1 MECQQNKLPKESAIP
16 EGEFDEKNTWDWTC
30 VFFKF
35 LIKVLIIKIATQ
47 IHKIHKIFSSISF
60 YVKFFFANIFQNILK
75 TGVYIWNKYY
85 VCNSSIR
92 IYNNMNKLYLKL
104 KNNKL
109 YIWNIYNIYILSYN
123 SLSLNIKINIKNVR
137 LI

>member
-109 YIWNIYNIYILSYN
+109 YIWNIYNTYILSYN
-123 SLSLNIKINIKNVR
+123 SLSLNIKINIKNVG

>member
-30 VFFKF
+30 IFFKF
-35 LIKVLIIKIATQ
+35 LIKVLIIKIETQ

-109 YIWNIYNIYILSYN
+109 YIWNIYNTYILSYN

>member
-30 VFFKF
+30 IFFKF
-35 LIKVLIIKIATQ
+35 LIKVLIIKIETQ

-92 IYNNMNKLYLKL
+92 IYNNINKLYLKL

-109 YIWNIYNIYILSYN
+109 YIWNIYNTYILSYN
-123 SLSLNIKINIKNVR
+123 SLSLNIKINIKNIR

>member
-35 LIKVLIIKIATQ
+35 LIKVLIIKIETQ

-109 YIWNIYNIYILSYN
+109 YIWNIYNTYILSYN

>member
-109 YIWNIYNIYILSYN
+109 YIWNIYNTYILSYN
-123 SLSLNIKINIKNVR
+123 SSSLNIKINIKNVR

>member
-1 MECQQNKLPKESAIP
+1 MECQQNKLPKEPAIP

-109 YIWNIYNIYILSYN
+109 YIWNIYNTYILSYN
-123 SLSLNIKINIKNVR
+123 SSSLNIKINIKNVR